1 MTRRLMKASTLF
13 DASQAWPRSP
23 RFSPG
28 IEQLEEQAS
37 LELRA
42 SSRSSASSMPASP
55 ARDEAKR
62 GSDMIPQ
69 SELLAK
75 LQRQIDDLKRVAD
88 LKRSCK
94 HAQVR

>member
-1 MTRRLMKASTLF
+1 
-13 DASQAWPRSP
+13 
-23 RFSPG
+23 
-28 IEQLEEQAS
+28 
-37 LELRA
+37 
-42 SSRSSASSMPASP
+42 MPASP